1 VSVVVVL
8 GFEIME
14 RRRQTRRWNRT
25 EEKRREAT
33 NTQRWDKKM
42 FLLE

>member
-14 RRRQTRRWNRT
+14 RRRQTRRWNRR
-25 EEKRREAT
+25 EEKRGHKYSE
-33 NTQRWDKKM
+33 M
-42 FLLE
+42 G

>member
-14 RRRQTRRWNRT
+14 KTDT
-25 EEKRREAT
+25 TMEEKRREERP
-33 NTQRWDKKM
+33 QILRDEIRRC
-42 FLLE
+42 FS

>member
-14 RRRQTRRWNRT
+14 KTDT
-25 EEKRREAT
+25 TMEEKRREAT

>member
-14 RRRQTRRWNRT
+14 KTDTTMEQKRR
-25 EEKRREAT
+25 EEKRGHKYSE
-33 NTQRWDKKM
+33 M
-42 FLLE
+42 G